1 MTTPKKPTYA
11 ALLRKIERL
20 EKLVQEMHAEQQR
33 ARSHVYDLMAENVD
47 YKMRAEQAVRLLTGE
62 DA

>member
-1 MTTPKKPTYA
+1 MTDPKKPTYA

-33 ARSHVYDLMAENVD
+33 ARSHVYDLMTEKVD